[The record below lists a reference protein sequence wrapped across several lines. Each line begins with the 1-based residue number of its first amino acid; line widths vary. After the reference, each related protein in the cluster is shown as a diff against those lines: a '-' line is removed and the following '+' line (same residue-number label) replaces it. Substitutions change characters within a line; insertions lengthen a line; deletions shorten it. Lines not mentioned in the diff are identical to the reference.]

1 MKIFEI
7 ATYKKKSMLSEAK
20 ARIDHPEDL
29 VFEEGSSGAQRA
41 LDAMKH
47 AAVDPTVNSVKW
59 DGTPAI
65 IFGRDENGFIMTD
78 KAGFGAKK
86 YDGMARSA
94 KMFRDMIYNRK
105 PDDQGRLEYS
115 TQIASLYPMLEK
127 IVPAKFR
134 GSFKVT
140 SCG

>member
-1 MKIFEI
+1 
-7 ATYKKKSMLSEAK
+7 MLSEAK

-65 IFGRDENGFIMTD
+65 IFGRDENGFIMAMKHKIFD
-78 KAGFGAKK
+78 V
-86 YDGMARSA
+86 
-94 KMFRDMIYNRK
+94 
-105 PDDQGRLEYS
+105 QGVQFHPESILTPSGELILRNWLQLS
-115 TQIASLYPMLEK
+115 I
-127 IVPAKFR
+127 
-134 GSFKVT
+134 
-140 SCG
+140 